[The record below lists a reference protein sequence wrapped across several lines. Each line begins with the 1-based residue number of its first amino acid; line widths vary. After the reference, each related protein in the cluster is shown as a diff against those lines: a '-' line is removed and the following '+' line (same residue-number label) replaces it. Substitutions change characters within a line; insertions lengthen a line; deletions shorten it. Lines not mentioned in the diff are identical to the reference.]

1 MSDSVHLFLCYVHK
15 LVYIISPYFVYR
27 FAFLRQLIKYFSP
40 HLNFLSPLIKFI
52 IFCLLI
58 IDHYFVNHFISLITI
73 LWINIYHWS
82 LFCELTC
89 TVYHFALNNIKIFKF
104 LNSNSSTF
112 VSLPQPYRN
121 SPPPAPAKSLHAIWE
136 RRVSLSRRREQASKV
151 RKAGN
156 KERK

>member
-1 MSDSVHLFLCYVHK
+1 M
-15 LVYIISPYFVYR
+15 
-27 FAFLRQLIKYFSP
+27 
-40 HLNFLSPLIKFI
+40 
-52 IFCLLI
+52 IF
-58 IDHYFVNHFISLITI
+58 I
-73 LWINIYHWS
+73 LWMNVYHWS

-104 LNSNSSTF
+104 LNSNSYTF

-136 RRVSLSRRREQASKV
+136 RRVSLSRRIEQASKV

-156 KERK
+156 KEKKSRWWDTKSRSVGKDKRSYRRGVVVFLLTHDLYILFINSVKTVGR